1 MLRMQKSSFS
11 LKIAKPFLVLAIF
24 AALLSSCGDNPT
36 EIASEEYFP
45 LRVGYQ
51 WIYDVEESS
60 TLRNLCAD
68 DGVTNSAYELK
79 VEIVSET
86 ATVEGGTT
94 FTFQRSKRTAISAPW
109 TLLATWTAQRKGTQL
124 IANESNIVFVKLVF
138 PVNDGVSWN
147 GNQYNTQL
155 QINKVNADTY
165 TIESVHQPYV
175 VSTSFS
181 FPKTVTVIQN
191 AEDNNIT
198 RRDNR
203 KEVYALGVGLV
214 FKESIELDY
223 FIDSNPPNNVCLA
236 QKRVKKGSTWKQT
249 LKEFSAPK

>member
-24 AALLSSCGDNPT
+24 AALLSSCSDSAT

-51 WIYDVEESS
+51 WIYDVEEIT

-68 DGVTNSAYELK
+68 DGVTTTTYELK
-79 VEIVSET
+79 VEIISSAVN
-86 ATVEGGTT
+86 AEGGTT
-94 FTFQRSKRTAISAPW
+94 YTFQRSKRSGSAPW
-109 TLLATWTAQRKGTQL
+109 TPLATWTAQRKGTQL
-124 IANESNIVFVKLVF
+124 VANEANIVFVKLVF
-138 PVNDGVSWN
+138 PVSDGLSWN

-155 QINKVNADTY
+155 QLNKVNVDTY
-165 TIESVHQPYV
+165 AMASVHQPYA
-175 VSTSFS
+175 VSANLS

-191 AEDNNIT
+191 AEENNIT
-198 RRDNR
+198 RRDSR
-203 KEVYALGVGLV
+203 KEVYALGVGLA
-214 FKESIELDY
+214 FKESIELEY